1 MLQLHHESSQAL
13 ENLRAT
19 GEFPPAWRTMAE
31 LEAQTNKAL
40 KRFLEE
46 RYNVSQKLGGISL
59 MIELLDRIV
68 RTEDQESLDGDTL
81 SESEKLEVV
90 QALDRQN
97 HLLQLYPRYATML
110 LGMLE
115 DVATREHRPLR
126 ILELASGSGGLAIAI
141 AEEAQRKKLDVS
153 VTGSDV
159 VQKYVDE
166 GNRQA
171 AEKKLPLNFQLL
183 NAFELIEFPEGAF
196 DITIMAHSLHHFTPG
211 QLAVIIAQAA
221 KHTKTAFI
229 GIDGHRSIMMAGGIP
244 LVALLQAIPAFIADG
259 FTSARKFYTE
269 KELAMIAEI
278 VTGRSDHTLTIDWPV
293 NIITIRCYGIN

>member
-1 MLQLHHESSQAL
+1 MLQLHQEGIQAL
-13 ENLRAT
+13 ENLRTA
-19 GEFPPAWRTMAE
+19 GEFPLAWKTMAE
-31 LEAQTNKAL
+31 LEQQTNKAL
-40 KRFLEE
+40 KDFLEE
-46 RYNVSQKLGGISL
+46 RYKVSQQLGGMSL
-59 MIELLDRIV
+59 MIELLDRLV
-68 RTEDQESLDGDTL
+68 RTDDKESLDGDTL

-115 DVATREHRPLR
+115 EVAAREHRPLR

-141 AEEAQRKKLDVS
+141 AEEAQRKKMNIS
-153 VTGSDV
+153 VTGSDI

-171 AEKKLPLNFQLL
+171 TAKKLPLNFQLL
-183 NAFELIEFPEGAF
+183 NAFDLPEFREGAF

-211 QLAVIIAQAA
+211 QLAVIIAQAV
-221 KHTKTAFI
+221 KHTTTAFI
-229 GIDGHRSIMMAGGIP
+229 GIDGHRSIVMAGGIP

-269 KELAMIAEI
+269 KELEIIAEI
-278 VTGRSDHTLTIDWPV
+278 ATGRSDHSITVEWPV
-293 NIITIRCYGIN
+293 NILTVRPR